1 MPRCDTMPDPNPALQ
16 DVHFDPAAAAA
27 VADECR
33 RTSALLADLTGQRV
47 RLAARAREHWRGR
60 NRHAFDDDLNT
71 MTTEVHRISDD
82 LLRAAG
88 DLSQATDTA
97 QLEQRSRDLARQ
109 QQQPATDAAPGVS
122 GRLGAR

>member
-1 MPRCDTMPDPNPALQ
+1 MPRCDTMPDPKPVLP

-33 RTSALLADLTGQRV
+33 RTSALLGDLTGQRV
-47 RLAARAREHWRGR
+47 RLAASAREHWRGR
-60 NRHAFDDDLNT
+60 NRQAFDDDLNT

-82 LLRAAG
+82 LLRTAG
-88 DLSQATDTA
+88 DLSQATDA
-97 QLEQRSRDLARQ
+97 AHLEQRTRDLANQ
-109 QQQPATDAAPGVS
+109 QQAAATDVAPGVT

>member
-1 MPRCDTMPDPNPALQ
+1 MPDPSSVPPT
-16 DVHFDPAAAAA
+16 VHFDPAAAAA

-47 RLAARAREHWRGR
+47 RLAARAREHWRGH
-60 NRHAFDDDLNT
+60 NRRAFDDDLST

-88 DLSQATDTA
+88 DLSQATDAA
-97 QLEQRSRDLARQ
+97 QLEQRARDLAH
-109 QQQPATDAAPGVS
+109 QQQPAATDTG
-122 GRLGAR
+122 GRTGPR

>member
-1 MPRCDTMPDPNPALQ
+1 MPRCDTVPDPTPVIP

-47 RLAARAREHWRGR
+47 RLAARARETWRGR
-60 NRHAFDDDLNT
+60 NRQAFDDDLH
-71 MTTEVHRISDD
+71 MMSSEVSRISDD
-82 LLRAAG
+82 LLRTAG
-88 DLSQATDTA
+88 DLSQATDAA

-109 QQQPATDAAPGVS
+109 QQPAATPDLPGV